1 MWCGGNGYSY
11 ESSGKSTT
19 DCHTAGKYD
28 SNNDRICMDNVS
40 GVMYGV
46 AGKSIPPQN
55 RNKRR
60 RMLAV
65 AMENA
70 VHKIVVL
77 VAFY

>member
-1 MWCGGNGYSY
+1 
-11 ESSGKSTT
+11 
-19 DCHTAGKYD
+19 
-28 SNNDRICMDNVS
+28 MDNVS
-40 GVMYGV
+40 GAMYGV
-46 AGKSIPPQN
+46 AGKSIPPQK

-70 VHKIVVL
+70 VQKIMVL